1 MTRVLTYRPPR
12 IALGLFAVSALAAHL
27 SPTGTVLHLPYPFL
41 GTALTAAGFAVMMW
55 AWVSFRRA
63 KTAVCP
69 TSASSA
75 LVTTGVYRVTRNPMY
90 LGMLGMLCG
99 AAFFLGD
106 LPAFLAPVAFFLV
119 IDKVFIP
126 YEEEDL
132 RGTFRAAYEQFVEH
146 TRRWL

>member
-1 MTRVLTYRPPR
+1 MTRILTYRPPR

-27 SPTGTVLHLPYPFL
+27 SPTGTVLHFPYPLL
-41 GTALTAAGFAVMMW
+41 GTVLTAVGFMVMLW
-55 AWVSFRRA
+55 AWVSFRKA

-90 LGMLGMLCG
+90 LGMLGMLFG
-99 AAFFLGD
+99 AAFFLAD
-106 LPAFLAPVAFFLV
+106 LAAFLAPVAFFLV

-132 RGTFRAAYEQFVEH
+132 RATFGPAYEQYAEN
-146 TRRWL
+146 TRRWI